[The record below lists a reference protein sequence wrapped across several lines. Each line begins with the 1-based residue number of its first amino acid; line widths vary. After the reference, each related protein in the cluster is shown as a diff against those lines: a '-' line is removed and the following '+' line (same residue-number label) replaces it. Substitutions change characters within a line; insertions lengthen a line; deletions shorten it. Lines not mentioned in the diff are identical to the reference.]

1 MEYRRLFIMRKDLHM
16 GAGKLAAQVGHCC
29 EAYWT
34 NLIRKYQFETLRYD
48 KTTNEVTLPNFKID
62 KDILHNYVFDKFVKT
77 ICSAKNLND
86 LLKAKTKALELGLI
100 EGTDFGLINDAC
112 LTDLTPENEDGTTT
126 TGIWFKPLP
135 DEVAHEISKHYQL
148 YRD

>member
-1 MEYRRLFIMRKDLHM
+1 MGYRRLFIMRKDLHM
-16 GAGKLAAQVGHCC
+16 GGGKLAAQVGHCC

-34 NLIRKYQFETLRYD
+34 NLLRNSPTSKHPEKDLIYIDVLLD
-48 KTTNEVTLPNFKID
+48 KNIMDE
-62 KDILHNYVFDKFVKT
+62 YVNGIFTKT

-86 LLKAKTKALELGLI
+86 LLKAKTKAIELGLV
-100 EGTDFGLINDAC
+100 EGKDFGLINDCC
-112 LTDLTPENEDGTTT
+112 LTDLEPENEDGTTT

-135 DEVAHEISKHYQL
+135 DDVAHSISKKYQL